1 MAEFA
6 TLQDIVLAAKRK
18 LSPTN
23 WDYLTGG
30 SDSETTLKRNRAAL
44 DSIAFRPRVFR
55 DVSQADTSREY
66 LGQKFSIPVFMA
78 PIGSLTL
85 LDPGGA
91 LSVAKAAA
99 KSEVMSMVSTV
110 SMPGIEAT
118 AEGSDGYLVFQLYV
132 RGDMDWVDGIMDR
145 VKAAGYKAVTI
156 TVDTASYSRR
166 ERDLVNRLVKREP
179 GKWAA
184 LGGIDPLRERRHQA
198 KLTWDLIARI
208 KDRTRLP
215 VIVKGIATPE
225 DAKLALEHGADVIYV
240 SNHGG
245 RQLDHGLGSIQVL
258 PEIVEAVGGK
268 AEVFVDGGFVRGSD
282 VLKAIAL
289 GATAV
294 GIAKLQGWALA
305 AGGEAGLARAIEL
318 IHEEIRVC
326 MMLLGITS
334 LDELDGSY
342 LHPTQPVTPPHPLS
356 AFPLFMEKHKW

>member
-55 DVSQADTSREY
+55 DVSEADASREY
-66 LGQKFSIPVFMA
+66 LGQKFSLPVFMA

-110 SMPGIEAT
+110 SMPGIEPT
-118 AEGSDGYLVFQLYV
+118 AEGSDCYLVFQLYV

-145 VKAAGYKAVTI
+145 VKAADYKAVAI

-208 KDRTRLP
+208 KDRTHLP

-305 AGGEAGLARAIEL
+305 AGGEAGLARAIEI

-342 LHPTQPVTPPHPLS
+342 LHPTQPVTQPHPLS

>member
-1 MAEFA
+1 VAEFA

-55 DVSQADTSREY
+55 DVSQADASSEY

-78 PIGSLTL
+78 PIGSLVL

-110 SMPGIEAT
+110 SMPGIEPT
-118 AEGSDGYLVFQLYV
+118 AEGSDCYLVFQLYV

-145 VKAAGYKAVTI
+145 VKAADYKAVAI

-184 LGGIDPLRERRHQA
+184 LGGIDPLRERHHQA
-198 KLTWDLIARI
+198 KLTWDLIARV
-208 KDRTRLP
+208 KDRTHLP

-305 AGGEAGLARAIEL
+305 AGGEAGLARAIEI

-334 LDELDGSY
+334 LDELDGGY
-342 LHPTQPVTPPHPLS
+342 LHPTQPVTQPHPLS